1 MSDDG
6 PLDILNGNAQQA
18 LKSIMSRLDRLD
30 DEGDEIKEQKKEVFA
45 EAKGN
50 GFDTKAIRKLRIIMK
65 QDRAKRQEELAIL
78 QLYASAMGLEDLV

>member
-6 PLDILNGNAQQA
+6 PLDILNNNAQQA
-18 LKSIMSRLDRLD
+18 LKSIMSRLDNLD
-30 DEGDEIKEQKKEVFA
+30 TEADEIKEQKKEVFA

-50 GFDTKAIRKLRIIMK
+50 GFDVKAIRKLRIIMK